1 MLRTTR
7 SRYPVFLALSFVRRF
22 RHTRDLFLDHSL
34 VQRLMNGAMLQS
46 LDLSPSLTVLLRG
59 PACSSGWIGSTWVI
73 VHQVMRREASATAV
87 ADVTR
92 SAASRRHFVRY
103 IPVSLR

>member
-34 VQRLMNGAMLQS
+34 VQRLMNSAMLQS
-46 LDLSPSLTVLLRG
+46 LDLSPKPYVGLLG
-59 PACSSGWIGSTWVI
+59 SDGWLGQLNTSCSCIKLCA
-73 VHQVMRREASATAV
+73 QRASAVLCDHGRKTE
-87 ADVTR
+87 
-92 SAASRRHFVRY
+92 RY
-103 IPVSLR
+103 NFS